1 MVFELPNPEWLNRQY
16 GICWDGQ
23 YCDMSGNFARV
34 ARIESKEDGRS
45 LVLRISDPGRIS
57 KERLKRV
64 HRYQAHVNT
73 QGARTVLP
81 WKTLEGDTVSTTV
94 QGMTMEVF
102 PFVPGR
108 SPRRGDST
116 DIRRVGCELGRLHSA
131 GTDFSQLY
139 GEESLFQNHLAI
151 NQLMVEVREKRES
164 TRDNIFHEQ
173 FIEYVEETE
182 RWIEAIESR
191 RNGLVET
198 GLHMDTGPQNMII
211 DSEDELWFIDCAHMV
226 RGRRVFE
233 ICVTLY
239 YLDPSSGKQLGE
251 PARYQLAVES
261 VEAAFLD
268 GYTDN
273 CEPPWSDQES
283 VALGIERMLMFIHGV
298 TYWTERWD
306 EDTVL
311 KEYGRWKEYHTAM
324 RAELNHIV

>member
-1 MVFELPNPEWLNRQY
+1 MVFELPSPEWLSRQY
-16 GICWDGQ
+16 GISWGGQ

-34 ARIESKEDGRS
+34 ARIGSKDDDRS
-45 LVLRISDPGRIS
+45 LVLRVSDPGRIS

-81 WKTLEGDTVSTTV
+81 LKTLEGDTVSTTV
-94 QGMTMEVF
+94 QGMTIEVF
-102 PFVPGR
+102 PFIQGR
-108 SPRRGDST
+108 SPERGVT
-116 DIRRVGCELGRLHSA
+116 TEIRRVGSELRKLHSA

-164 TRDNIFHEQ
+164 TRGKIFHEQ

-191 RNGLVET
+191 RSGLVET

-211 DSEDELWFIDCAHMV
+211 DCEGELWLIDCAHMV
-226 RGRRVFE
+226 KGRRVFE
-233 ICVTLY
+233 VCVTLY
-239 YLDPSSGKQLGE
+239 YLDPSSDKQLGE
-251 PARYQLAVES
+251 PARYRLAVDR

-268 GYTDN
+268 GYKEN
-273 CEPPWSDQES
+273 CKPPWSEEEAK
-283 VALGIERMLMFIHGV
+283 ALGIERMLMFIHGV

-306 EDTVL
+306 EVTVL
-311 KEYGRWKEYHTAM
+311 KEYGRWKDYHAAM